1 MSERRAA
8 PTVGQVVL
16 GKRLQELR
24 EASGLSR
31 EEAARV
37 LRVASATVRRMEMAE
52 VALKIPYVQ
61 VLLDAYGV
69 AEDEAASFVGLAEDA
84 NQPGWWQRF
93 HDVLPDWF
101 SLYVSLEGAA
111 RVIRSYEPHFVPGL
125 LQTEAYARAVM
136 EAGTIG
142 QTVPET
148 IERHVSLR
156 MERQTLLERDDPPHL
171 WVIMDE
177 TVLRRPVSVRPEV
190 MRGQLDRLLEY
201 AERDRVTLQLAE
213 FASGPHPGTYAPFT
227 LFRFAEP
234 ELPDMVFTE
243 YLTGALYLDSRREV
257 AAHLEVLDHMTA
269 RAASAQR
276 TRKLL
281 QECRERL

>member
-1 MSERRAA
+1 VSERRTA

-24 EASGLSR
+24 EAAGLSR
-31 EEAARV
+31 EAAALV

-52 VALKIPYVQ
+52 VSLKIPYVQ
-61 VLLDAYGV
+61 VLLSTYGV
-69 AEDEAASFVGLAEDA
+69 PEGEAAAFVRLAEEA
-84 NQPGWWQRF
+84 NQPGWWQRY

-125 LQTEAYARAVM
+125 LQTEEYARAVL

-142 QTVPET
+142 QTEPRSV
-148 IERHVSLR
+148 ERHVSLR
-156 MERQTLLERDDPPHL
+156 MERQRLLERHDPPHL

-177 TVLRRPVSVRPEV
+177 TVLRRPVSVRSEV
-190 MRGQLDRLLEY
+190 LRDQLDRLLEY
-201 AERDRVTLQLAE
+201 AERDRITLQIAE
-213 FASGPHPGTYAPFT
+213 FAAGPHPGTYAPFT

-243 YLTGALYLDSRREV
+243 YLTGALYLDSRQEV

-269 RAASAQR
+269 RAASASR
-276 TRKLL
+276 TKKLL
-281 QECRERL
+281 REHREQL

>member
-24 EASGLSR
+24 EAAGLGR
-31 EEAARV
+31 DEVARV

-61 VLLDAYGV
+61 VLLTTYGV
-69 AEDEAASFVGLAEDA
+69 AEEEADAFVRLAEEA

-111 RVIRSYEPHFVPGL
+111 RIIRSYEPHFVPGL
-125 LQTEAYARAVM
+125 LQTEDYARAVM

-142 QTVPET
+142 QTSPESV
-148 IERHVSLR
+148 ERHVSLR
-156 MERQTLLERDDPPHL
+156 MERQRLLEREDPPHL

-177 TVLRRPVSVRPEV
+177 TVLRRPVSMRPEV
-190 MRGQLDRLLEY
+190 LRDQLDRLLEY
-201 AERDRVTLQLAE
+201 AVRDRVTLQIAE
-213 FASGPHPGTYAPFT
+213 FAAGPHPGTYAPFT

-276 TRKLL
+276 TLRLL
-281 QECRERL
+281 REHRESL

>member
-1 MSERRAA
+1 VSERRAA

-24 EASGLSR
+24 EAAGLSR

-37 LRVASATVRRMEMAE
+37 LRVAPTTVRRMEMAE

-61 VLLDAYGV
+61 VLLDTYGV
-69 AEDEAASFVGLAEDA
+69 AEEEAAAFVRLAEEA

-111 RVIRSYEPHFVPGL
+111 RIIRSYEPHFVPGL
-125 LQTEAYARAVM
+125 LQTEEYARAVL

-142 QTVPET
+142 QTSPQTV
-148 IERHVSLR
+148 ERHVALR
-156 MERQTLLERDDPPHL
+156 MERQRLLERDDPPHL

-177 TVLRRPVSVRPEV
+177 TVLRRPVSTRPEV
-190 MRGQLDRLLEY
+190 LRDQLDKLLEY
-201 AERDRVTLQLAE
+201 AGRDRVTLQLAE
-213 FASGPHPGTYAPFT
+213 FAAGPHPGTYAPFT

-276 TRKLL
+276 TRTLL
-281 QECRERL
+281 RELRRTL

>member
-1 MSERRAA
+1 MSERRTA

-24 EASGLSR
+24 EAAGLSR
-31 EEAARV
+31 EAAARV

-52 VALKIPYVQ
+52 VSLKIPYVQ
-61 VLLDAYGV
+61 VLLSTYGV
-69 AEDEAASFVGLAEDA
+69 PEAEGAAFVRLAEEA
-84 NQPGWWQRF
+84 NQPGWWQRY

-111 RVIRSYEPHFVPGL
+111 RVVRSYEPHFVPGL
-125 LQTEAYARAVM
+125 LQTEEYARAVL

-142 QTVPET
+142 QTEPTSV
-148 IERHVSLR
+148 ERHVSLR
-156 MERQTLLERDDPPHL
+156 MERQRLLERHDPPHL

-177 TVLRRPVSVRPEV
+177 TVLRRPVSARPRV
-190 MRGQLDRLLEY
+190 LRDQLDRLLEY
-201 AERDRVTLQLAE
+201 AERDRVTLQIAE
-213 FASGPHPGTYAPFT
+213 FAAGPHPGTYAPFT

-243 YLTGALYLDSRREV
+243 YLTGALYLDSRQEV

-269 RAASAQR
+269 RAASASR
-276 TRKLL
+276 TKKLL
-281 QECRERL
+281 REHRERL

>member
-24 EASGLSR
+24 EAAGLGR

-61 VLLDAYGV
+61 VLLNAYGV
-69 AEDEAASFVGLAEDA
+69 TGEEADAFVRLAEEA

-111 RVIRSYEPHFVPGL
+111 RIIRSYEPHFVPGL
-125 LQTEAYARAVM
+125 LQTEEYARAVM
-136 EAGTIG
+136 EAGTVG
-142 QTVPET
+142 QSSPQAVD
-148 IERHVSLR
+148 RHVSLR
-156 MERQTLLERDDPPHL
+156 MERQRLLEREDPPHL

-177 TVLRRPVSVRPEV
+177 TVLRRPVSTRPRV
-190 MRGQLDRLLEY
+190 LRDQVDRLLEY
-201 AERDRVTLQLAE
+201 AERDRVTLQIAE
-213 FASGPHPGTYAPFT
+213 FAAGPHPGTYAPFT

-269 RAASAQR
+269 RAASARR
-276 TRKLL
+276 TLRLL
-281 QECRERL
+281 REHRARL

>member
-1 MSERRAA
+1 M
-8 PTVGQVVL
+8 
-16 GKRLQELR
+16 
-24 EASGLSR
+24 
-31 EEAARV
+31 

-61 VLLDAYGV
+61 VLLDTYGV
-69 AEDEAASFVGLAEDA
+69 AEDEAAAFVGLAEDA

-125 LQTEAYARAVM
+125 LQTEAYAREVM

-281 QECRERL
+281 QECREKL

>member
-61 VLLDAYGV
+61 VLLDTYQV
-69 AEDEAASFVGLAEDA
+69 AEEEAAAFVRLAEEA

-111 RVIRSYEPHFVPGL
+111 RIIRSYEPHFIPGL
-125 LQTEAYARAVM
+125 LQTEGYARAVL

-142 QTVPET
+142 QTSPQSV
-148 IERHVSLR
+148 ERHVSLR
-156 MERQTLLERDDPPHL
+156 LERQRLLERDDPPHL

-177 TVLRRPVSVRPEV
+177 TVLRRPVSMRREV
-190 MRGQLDRLLEY
+190 MREQLDRLLEY
-201 AERDRVTLQLAE
+201 AGRDRVTLQLAE
-213 FASGPHPGTYAPFT
+213 FAAGPHPGTYAPFT

-257 AAHLEVLDHMTA
+257 ATHLEVLDHMTA

-276 TRKLL
+276 TQTLL
-281 QECRERL
+281 REFRATL

>member
-24 EASGLSR
+24 EAAGLSR

-61 VLLDAYGV
+61 VLLSAYGV
-69 AEDEAASFVGLAEDA
+69 AEDEADAFVRLAEDA

-111 RVIRSYEPHFVPGL
+111 RIIRSYEPHFVPGL

-142 QTVPET
+142 QTSPESV
-148 IERHVSLR
+148 ERHVSLR
-156 MERQTLLERDDPPHL
+156 MERQRLLERDDPPHL

-177 TVLRRPVSVRPEV
+177 TVLRRPVSIRPEV
-190 MRGQLDRLLEY
+190 LRDQLDRLLEY
-201 AERDRVTLQLAE
+201 AERDRVTLQVAE

-276 TRKLL
+276 TLKLL
-281 QECRERL
+281 REHRENI

>member
-61 VLLDAYGV
+61 VLLDTYGV
-69 AEDEAASFVGLAEDA
+69 TEQEAASFVRLAEEA

-111 RVIRSYEPHFVPGL
+111 RIIRSYEPHFIPGL
-125 LQTEAYARAVM
+125 LQTEEYARAVL

-142 QTVPET
+142 QTSPQTVD
-148 IERHVSLR
+148 RHVSLR
-156 MERQTLLERDDPPHL
+156 MERQRLLERDDPPHL

-177 TVLRRPVSVRPEV
+177 TVLRRPVSTRPEV
-190 MRGQLDRLLEY
+190 LRGQVDKLLEY
-201 AERDRVTLQLAE
+201 AERDRVTLQVAE
-213 FASGPHPGTYAPFT
+213 FAAGPHPGTYAPFT

-257 AAHLEVLDHMTA
+257 SAHLEVLDHMTA
-269 RAASAQR
+269 RAASTQR
-276 TRKLL
+276 TRTLL
-281 QECRERL
+281 REFRATL

>member
-24 EASGLSR
+24 EASGLGR

-61 VLLDAYGV
+61 VLLDTYGV
-69 AEDEAASFVGLAEDA
+69 AEEEAAAFVRLAEEA

-111 RVIRSYEPHFVPGL
+111 RIIRSYEPHFIPGL
-125 LQTEAYARAVM
+125 LQTEEYARAVL

-142 QTVPET
+142 QTSPQTV
-148 IERHVSLR
+148 ERHVSLR
-156 MERQTLLERDDPPHL
+156 MERQRLLEQNDPPHL

-177 TVLRRPVSVRPEV
+177 TVLRRPVSTRPDV
-190 MRGQLDRLLEY
+190 LRVQVDKLLAY
-201 AERDRVTLQLAE
+201 ADRDRVTLQIAE
-213 FASGPHPGTYAPFT
+213 FAAGPHPGTYAPFT

-257 AAHLEVLDHMTA
+257 SAHLEVLDHMTA

-276 TRKLL
+276 TRTLL
-281 QECRERL
+281 REFRATL

>member
-24 EASGLSR
+24 EAAGLKR

-37 LRVASATVRRMEMAE
+37 LRVAAATVRRMETAD

-61 VLLDAYGV
+61 VLLRTYGV
-69 AEDEAASFVGLAEDA
+69 AEDDIATFVTLVEEA
-84 NQPGWWQRF
+84 NKPGWWQRF

-111 RVIRSYEPHFVPGL
+111 HLIRQYEPHFVPGM
-125 LQTEAYARAVM
+125 LQTEDYARAVM
-136 EAGTIG
+136 EAGTVG
-142 QTVPET
+142 RTGPET

-156 MERQTLLERDDPPHL
+156 MARQKLLTQDNPPHL

-177 TVLRRPVSVRPEV
+177 TALMRPVSIHSQV
-190 MRGQLDRLLEY
+190 MRDQLDRLLDVT
-201 AERDRVTLQLAE
+201 AEDHITLQVAE
-213 FASGPHPGTYAPFT
+213 FASGPHPGTYAPFS

-234 ELPDMVFTE
+234 ELPDMVYTE
-243 YLTGALYLDSRREV
+243 YLTGALYLDSRTEV
-257 AAHLEVLDHMTA
+257 ATHLEVLDHMAA
-269 RAASAQR
+269 RAASVER
-276 TRKLL
+276 TRDILARYRDKF
-281 QECRERL
+281 

>member
-1 MSERRAA
+1 MSERRPA

-16 GKRLQELR
+16 GRRLQELR
-24 EASGLSR
+24 EAAGLKR

-37 LRVASATVRRMEMAE
+37 LRVAPATVRRMEMAE

-61 VLLDAYGV
+61 VLLETYGV
-69 AEDEAASFVGLAEDA
+69 PDEETTAFVELAEEA

-93 HDVLPDWF
+93 HDVLPEWF

-111 RVIRSYEPHFVPGL
+111 GIIRSYEPHFVPGL
-125 LQTEAYARAVM
+125 LQTEDYARAVM

-142 QTVPET
+142 QTGAEN

-156 MERQTLLERDDPPHL
+156 MTRQTLLERPEPPHL

-177 TVLRRPVSVRPEV
+177 TVLKRPVSIRGEV
-190 MRGQLDRLLEY
+190 MREQLDKLLEF
-201 AERDRVTLQLAE
+201 AERDRVTLQVAE
-213 FASGPHPGTYAPFT
+213 FRDGPHPGTYAPFS
-227 LFRFAEP
+227 LFRFDEP

-243 YLTGALYLDSRREV
+243 YLTGALYLDSRTEV
-257 AAHLEVLDHMTA
+257 STHLEVLDHMAA

-276 TRKLL
+276 TKKIL
-281 QECRERL
+281 REYRETF

>member
-24 EASGLSR
+24 EAAGLSR
-31 EEAARV
+31 DEAARV

-61 VLLDAYGV
+61 VLLTTYGV
-69 AEDEAASFVGLAEDA
+69 AEEEAEAFVRLAEEA

-111 RVIRSYEPHFVPGL
+111 RIIRSYEPHFVPGL

-142 QTVPET
+142 QSSPET
-148 IERHVSLR
+148 VERHVSLR
-156 MERQTLLERDDPPHL
+156 MERQRLLERADPPHL

-177 TVLRRPVSVRPEV
+177 TVLRRPVSIRPEV
-190 MRGQLDRLLEY
+190 LRDQLDRLLEY
-201 AERDRVTLQLAE
+201 AVRDRVTLQIAE
-213 FASGPHPGTYAPFT
+213 FAAGPHPGTYAPFT

-276 TRKLL
+276 TLRLL
-281 QECRERL
+281 REYRENL

>member
-24 EASGLSR
+24 EAAGLSR
-31 EEAARV
+31 DEAARV

-61 VLLDAYGV
+61 VLLTTYGV
-69 AEDEAASFVGLAEDA
+69 PEEEADAFVRLAEEA

-111 RVIRSYEPHFVPGL
+111 RIIRSYEPHFVPGL
-125 LQTEAYARAVM
+125 LQTEEYARAVL

-142 QTVPET
+142 QTSPET
-148 IERHVSLR
+148 VERHVSLR
-156 MERQTLLERDDPPHL
+156 MERQRLLERDDPPHL

-177 TVLRRPVSVRPEV
+177 TVLRRPVSMRPEV
-190 MRGQLDRLLEY
+190 LRDQLDRLLEY
-201 AERDRVTLQLAE
+201 AERDRVTLQIAE
-213 FASGPHPGTYAPFT
+213 FAAGPHPGTYAPFT

-243 YLTGALYLDSRREV
+243 YLTGALYLDARREV

-276 TRKLL
+276 TLKLL
-281 QECRERL
+281 REHRERL

>member
-1 MSERRAA
+1 MSERRPA

-24 EASGLSR
+24 EAAGLSR
-31 EEAARV
+31 EEAAQV

-52 VALKIPYVQ
+52 VSLKIPYVQ
-61 VLLDAYGV
+61 MLLSAYGV
-69 AEDEAASFVGLAEDA
+69 AAEEAAAFVRLAEEA
-84 NQPGWWQRF
+84 NEPGWWQRF

-111 RVIRSYEPHFVPGL
+111 RIIRSYEPHFVPGL
-125 LQTEAYARAVM
+125 LQTEGYARAVL

-142 QTVPET
+142 QTGPET
-148 IERHVSLR
+148 VERHVSLR
-156 MERQTLLERDDPPHL
+156 MERQRLLERDDPPHL

-177 TVLRRPVSVRPEV
+177 TVLRRPVSARPEV
-190 MRGQLDRLLEY
+190 MRDQLDRLLEY
-201 AERDRVTLQLAE
+201 AERDRFTLQLAE
-213 FASGPHPGTYAPFT
+213 FAAGPHPGTYAPFT
-227 LFRFAEP
+227 LFRFGEP

-269 RAASAQR
+269 RAASARR
-276 TRKLL
+276 TQKILR
-281 QECRERL
+281 ECRERL

>member
-1 MSERRAA
+1 M
-8 PTVGQVVL
+8 GQVVL

-61 VLLDAYGV
+61 VLLDTYGV
-69 AEDEAASFVGLAEDA
+69 AEEEAAAFVRLAEEA

-111 RVIRSYEPHFVPGL
+111 RIIRSYEPHFIPGL
-125 LQTEAYARAVM
+125 LQTEDYARAVL

-142 QTVPET
+142 QTSPGTV
-148 IERHVSLR
+148 ERHVSLR
-156 MERQTLLERDDPPHL
+156 MERQRLLDRDDPPHL

-177 TVLRRPVSVRPEV
+177 TVLRRPVSTRPEV
-190 MRGQLDRLLEY
+190 QRDQLDKLLEY
-201 AERDRVTLQLAE
+201 AERDRVTLQVAE
-213 FASGPHPGTYAPFT
+213 FAAGPHPGTYAPFT

-269 RAASAQR
+269 RAASTQR
-276 TRKLL
+276 TRTLL
-281 QECRERL
+281 REFRKAL

>member
-24 EASGLSR
+24 EAAGLSR
-31 EEAARV
+31 DEAARV

-61 VLLDAYGV
+61 VLLSTYGV
-69 AEDEAASFVGLAEDA
+69 ALEEAVAFVRLAEEA

-125 LQTEAYARAVM
+125 LQTEEYARAVM

-142 QTVPET
+142 QSEPASV
-148 IERHVSLR
+148 ERHVSLR
-156 MERQTLLERDDPPHL
+156 MERQRLLERDDPPHL

-177 TVLRRPVSVRPEV
+177 TVLRRPVSARPEV
-190 MRGQLDRLLEY
+190 LRDQLDRLLEY
-201 AERDRVTLQLAE
+201 AERDRVTLQIAE
-213 FASGPHPGTYAPFT
+213 FAAGPHPGTYAPFT

-269 RAASAQR
+269 LAASAQHTKKVLR
-276 TRKLL
+276 RY
-281 QECRERL
+281 RERL

>member
-1 MSERRAA
+1 M
-8 PTVGQVVL
+8 GQVVL

-24 EASGLSR
+24 EAAGLSR
-31 EEAARV
+31 DEAARV

-61 VLLDAYGV
+61 VLLATYGV
-69 AEDEAASFVGLAEDA
+69 PEEEADAFVRLAEEA

-111 RVIRSYEPHFVPGL
+111 RIIRSYEPHFVPGL
-125 LQTEAYARAVM
+125 LQTEEYARAVL

-142 QTVPET
+142 QTSPET
-148 IERHVSLR
+148 VERHVSLR
-156 MERQTLLERDDPPHL
+156 MERQRLLERDDPPHL

-177 TVLRRPVSVRPEV
+177 TVLRRPVSMRPEV
-190 MRGQLDRLLEY
+190 LRDQLDRLLEY
-201 AERDRVTLQLAE
+201 AERDRVTLQIAE
-213 FASGPHPGTYAPFT
+213 FAAGPHPGTYAPFT

-243 YLTGALYLDSRREV
+243 YLTGALYLDARREV

-276 TRKLL
+276 TLKLL
-281 QECRERL
+281 REHRERL

>member
-24 EASGLSR
+24 EAAGLSR

-61 VLLDAYGV
+61 VLLATYG
-69 AEDEAASFVGLAEDA
+69 AAGEEQAAFVRLAEEA

-111 RVIRSYEPHFVPGL
+111 RIVRSYEPHFVPGL
-125 LQTEAYARAVM
+125 LQTEAYARAVL

-142 QTVPET
+142 QSGPES

-156 MERQTLLERDDPPHL
+156 MARQRLLERDDPPHL

-177 TVLRRPVSVRPEV
+177 TVLRRPVSVDAAV
-190 MRGQLDRLLEY
+190 MRDQLDRLLEY
-201 AERDRVTLQLAE
+201 ADRDRVTLQLAE
-213 FASGPHPGTYAPFT
+213 FAAGPHPGTYAPFT

-243 YLTGALYLDSRREV
+243 YLTGALYLDSRQEV
-257 AAHLEVLDHMTA
+257 STHLEVLDHMTA
-269 RAASAQR
+269 RASSARR
-276 TRKLL
+276 TRQVL
-281 QECRERL
+281 REYRGAL

>member
-24 EASGLSR
+24 EAAGLSR
-31 EEAARV
+31 EEAAGV
-37 LRVASATVRRMEMAE
+37 LRVAAATVRRMETAE
-52 VALKIPYVQ
+52 VALKIPYLQ
-61 VLLDAYGV
+61 VLLGTYGV
-69 AEDEAASFVGLAEDA
+69 AREEAAAFVRLAEEA

-111 RVIRSYEPHFVPGL
+111 RIIRSYEPHFVPGL

-142 QTVPET
+142 QSEPESV
-148 IERHVSLR
+148 ERHVSLR
-156 MERQTLLERDDPPHL
+156 MERQRLLERADPPHL

-177 TVLRRPVSVRPEV
+177 TVLRRPVSTSPEV
-190 MRGQLDRLLEY
+190 MREQLDRLVEC
-201 AERDRVTLQLAE
+201 AGQDRITLQIAE
-213 FASGPHPGTYAPFT
+213 FAAGPHPGTYAPFT

-243 YLTGALYLDSRREV
+243 YLTGALYLDARREV

-269 RAASAQR
+269 RAASARR
-276 TRKLL
+276 TREIL
-281 QECRERL
+281 REYRARI